1 METEFENL
9 LQKDLHQYLLSKNLI
24 DGHLPECP
32 DVENKW
38 TEIGAAYLA
47 DGVREFNAYPTVSL
61 GWCMFLGMAMA
72 QFWDENWEYYGN
84 APQLYESLREQRS
97 YDCMDEYILEDI
109 LHLNEVES
117 QHYTNFVAECASRT
131 YNRLHH
137 LAIEPGTPAA
147 FHAYQ
152 SAIHQLYLMGMAV
165 QLHTLGY
172 HMNKVE

>member
-24 DGHLPECP
+24 DSHLPECP
-32 DVENKW
+32 DIENKW

-84 APQLYESLREQRS
+84 APLLYESQREQRS